1 MKHKDT
7 VMIMTV
13 YHPKPSHED
22 EFVNVWIEKICNLA
36 YKMGSD
42 IMGIYHN
49 EDSDEYVAI
58 GQWPNRTKAEEFLHS
73 KALAEASKYLNE
85 FCLIPA
91 TRTVYDILSE
101 AA

>member
-13 YHPKPSHED
+13 YHPKPGHED
-22 EFVNVWIEKICNLA
+22 EFVTIWIEGVCSLA
-36 YKMGSD
+36 YKMGAD

-58 GQWPNRTKAEEFLHS
+58 GQWPNREKAKEFLHS
-73 KALAEASKYLNE
+73 NSLTEASKRLNE

-91 TRTVYDILSE
+91 TRTVYDILNE